1 MEFRY
6 KYYKIRG
13 VPKDNCIWIQI
24 IGHQGGWAISFDE
37 WDNFDFKIIAKNYID
52 NNFISNDK
60 AMGRI

>member
-52 NNFISNDK
+52 NN
-60 AMGRI
+60 